1 MKPIAILEVLDGKWE
16 DGTRPKDLFSAHIAP
31 NPAKYADIVLSG
43 LQSDNRKVQN
53 GCSELCSLLSAEH
66 PALLA
71 DHIGLFQ
78 KNLDAKEPI
87 LRWEAACTLG
97 NLAAV
102 DTNERIP
109 QSVETLV
116 GYLRDK
122 SIVLQGHCVRALT
135 KIAGKYPKLAPRIG
149 EALLQAEDEFPG
161 NRVGFIVEAMGAF
174 VGVPGL
180 LPKITPFIKKHAESD
195 IASVKT
201 KARKVL
207 KNLPDKGD
215 KPGKK
220 LRAKPVA

>member
-207 KNLPDKGD
+207 KSLPDKGD